1 MRHLVSSMCIT
12 QGYEWQIT
20 LALGQQRPLE
30 TGCCD
35 RNVETYI
42 WDVGFSTRETCGK
55 VSYRETRP
63 SDKCTVQLKCA
74 A

>member
-1 MRHLVSSMCIT
+1 MNGKS
-12 QGYEWQIT
+12 

-30 TGCCD
+30 TGCCG
-35 RNVETYI
+35 RNVKTYI

-55 VSYRETRP
+55 VSYGETPP
-63 SDKCTVQLKCA
+63 SYKCTVQLKCA